1 MLIFLINLQRR
12 PDRLRFMKAQL
23 ESLGL
28 PFERIEA
35 FDGLDSDFGPM
46 TRAMSGAERACAM
59 SHRSA
64 WMAFLKSGGERCL
77 ILEDDVVLSEGLRTF
92 LAEPSNIP
100 ADVHVLRLETMFIRT
115 RLGPA
120 VACCKMRNFKIHRLH
135 STHFGCAAYIISRS
149 FAEAAVRDLTDFL
162 GPIDHVLFAPTEDCF
177 YPPAAHQ
184 LRPALCVQA
193 EWFEQTK
200 DLSLATS
207 DLHVMRSERFRRNA
221 IIPPPKQKRPFI
233 VKCRREVARWG
244 RRLNANRKAIH
255 EFLVTRSF
263 WRKIAFAHP
272 AVTAAAAALHVSRG
286 EQAVQPEMPAL

>member
-1 MLIFLINLQRR
+1 MLIFLINLKRR
-12 PDRLRFMKAQL
+12 PDRLKFMEAQL
-23 ESLGL
+23 EFLEL

-35 FDGLDSDFGPM
+35 FDGSNDDFGPM
-46 TRAMSGAERACAM
+46 TRALSGAERACAM
-59 SHRSA
+59 SHRKA
-64 WMAFLKSGGERCL
+64 WLSFLKSGHDRCL
-77 ILEDDVVLSEGLRTF
+77 ILEDDVVLSVNLKPF
-92 LAEPSNIP
+92 LDEPSNIP
-100 ADVHVLRLETMFIRT
+100 AHVDVLRLETMFIRT

-120 VACCKMRNFKIHRLH
+120 ASCRKARGFKIHRLH

-162 GPIDHVLFAPTEDCF
+162 GPIDHVLFAPTEDSF
-177 YPPAAHQ
+177 YPPAAYQ

-200 DLSLATS
+200 ELSLATS
-207 DLHVMRSERFRRNA
+207 DLHVMRSERFQRNA
-221 IIPPPKQKRPFI
+221 VTPPPKQKRPFV
-233 VKCRREVARWG
+233 VKCQREVARWG

-263 WRKIAFAHP
+263 WREIAFAYP
-272 AVTAAAAALHVSRG
+272 AVAVASAALHVSRS